1 MLITTSCFVAESITK
16 KFWNALCKILYGST
30 LLKVNAQRQCSIK
43 KFSQYQSLGD
53 LSSFITKGR
62 ISQQGWLLI
71 LAECSLLFCVLHNL
85 LFHIETLPLPH
96 CVHVLPGL
104 VLGIGLFPK
113 VQVLL
118 LGGWY
123 PEGVAGDDL
132 VKEGDRMC

>member
-1 MLITTSCFVAESITK
+1 MTQHKEIFPVS
-16 KFWNALCKILYGST
+16 
-30 LLKVNAQRQCSIK
+30 
-43 KFSQYQSLGD
+43 SLGD

-71 LAECSLLFCVLHNL
+71 LAEGSLLFCVLHNL

-96 CVHVLPGL
+96 RIHVLPGL

-132 VKEGDRMC
+132 VKEGDRTCCIRQLYFYSQSQFIQS